1 MQITAQRA
9 VEKIRDYL
17 VHKITLAELVDWAEN
32 SWVTSCVSIPRW

>member
-17 VHKITLAELVDWAEN
+17 VHKITWAEN